1 MLRMKRPRLSAV
13 RVWSDFCLELT
24 FIDDQRWV
32 VDLSQDLQDA
42 PGLQPLLD
50 PEIFASVILGDH
62 GWSVEWPEPDI
73 QIGADTLYLE
83 MLAQRSSPHP
93 ASAAHTAH

>member
-1 MLRMKRPRLSAV
+1 MPTKSVARELAPAGLRSSP
-13 RVWSDFCLELT
+13 LT

-32 VDLSQDLQDA
+32 VDLSQDLQEG

-93 ASAAHTAH
+93 A